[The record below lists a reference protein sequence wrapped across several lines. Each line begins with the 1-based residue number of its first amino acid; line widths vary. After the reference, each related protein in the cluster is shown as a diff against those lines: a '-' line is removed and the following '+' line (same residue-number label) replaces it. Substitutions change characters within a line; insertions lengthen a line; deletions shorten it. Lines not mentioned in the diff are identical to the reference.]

1 MGIDDLPR
9 DAVAEIQSSTVETE
23 KQPFYREVFFQAT
36 VVGICAFL
44 APGLYNAMQS
54 TGAGGQQT
62 PYLVMA
68 ANSVLGVMM
77 VVTCLSGSLVA
88 NRVGLKSAL
97 ILGTTGYCVYAAS
110 LYTSNRYGTEWF
122 VYLGA
127 TACGITAGIFWA
139 AEGAIMISYPI
150 DSQRGRYLAYWLA
163 FRNSGS
169 IVGGIINLAFNFS
182 GKTTGKLDWRT
193 FIVFVALQCLA
204 PFAALL
210 LSPADKVIRADG
222 QKVKTAKRIKTIDEF
237 KEILKILIRKDFLL
251 VVPFF
256 FYATFLLSYAGSYL
270 SLYFSVRARALA
282 SLIAA
287 LGQITANLF
296 FGSFLDWNR
305 FTLNQRARYSYIFIM
320 VLFGGT
326 WIWGAVVQHGYEIHA
341 PKLDWADPG
350 FGRGWAF
357 YVMMQVNFA
366 LAYNYGYWLAG
377 YMARDP
383 AEIVRLTSTVR
394 AVEAAGGAV
403 ASGISS
409 THAPLIAAMGVNF
422 GLWAIALIPTYLVAR
437 KIGLVKEGFDSEIY
451 DSSVAKNSDHQA
463 QRDTTVKT
471 DST

>member
-1 MGIDDLPR
+1 MGNSSPAQEAALE
-9 DAVAEIQSSTVETE
+9 VAGLSSPVG
-23 KQPFYREVFFQAT
+23 KRIWYRRVFFQAT
-36 VVGICAFL
+36 VVGLCAFL

-77 VVTCLSGSLVA
+77 VVTCSLGSVVA
-88 NRVGLKSAL
+88 NKVGLKNAL
-97 ILGTTGYCVYAAS
+97 IFGTTGYCVYAAS
-110 LYTSNRYGTEWF
+110 LYTNNRYGTEWF

-139 AEGAIMISYPI
+139 AEGAIMISYPE

-163 FRNSGS
+163 YRNGGS
-169 IVGGIINLAFNFS
+169 IIGGIINLAFNYS
-182 GKTTGKLDWRT
+182 GKSTGKLDWRT
-193 FIVFVALQCLA
+193 YIVFVALQCIT
-204 PFAALL
+204 PFVALL
-210 LSPADKVIRADG
+210 LSPPNKVQRGDG
-222 QKVKTAKRIKTIDEF
+222 QAVKTAEKIHTLAEV
-237 KEILKILIRKDFLL
+237 KEVLKILVRKDFLL

-282 SLIAA
+282 SLVSA
-287 LGQITANLF
+287 LAQITANIF
-296 FGSFLDWNR
+296 FGSFLDWKR
-305 FTLNQRARYSYIFIM
+305 FTLNQRARYSYIGM
-320 VLFGGT
+320 MALFGGT
-326 WIWGAVVQHGYEIHA
+326 WIWGAVVQHGYELNKPA
-341 PKLDWADPG
+341 LDWVDDG

-357 YVMMQVNFA
+357 YIMMQVNFA

-377 YMARDP
+377 YMARTP

-409 THAPLIAAMGVNF
+409 THAPLIAALGVNF
-422 GLWAIALIPTYLVAR
+422 GLWGLAVIPTYFVAR
-437 KIGLVKEGFDSEIY
+437 TIGLNGPITEEVVTEPSNKTAD
-451 DSSVAKNSDHQA
+451 ASD
-463 QRDTTVKT
+463 
-471 DST
+471 

>member
-1 MGIDDLPR
+1 MGNNSPAQEAALE
-9 DAVAEIQSSTVETE
+9 VAGLSSPVGKKTW
-23 KQPFYREVFFQAT
+23 YRRVFFQAT
-36 VVGICAFL
+36 VVGLCAFL

-77 VVTCLSGSLVA
+77 VVTCSLGSVVA
-88 NRVGLKSAL
+88 NKVGLKNAL
-97 ILGTTGYCVYAAS
+97 IFGTTGYCVYAAS
-110 LYTSNRYGTEWF
+110 LYTNNRYGTEWF

-139 AEGAIMISYPI
+139 AEGAIVISYPE

-163 FRNSGS
+163 YRNGGS
-169 IVGGIINLAFNFS
+169 IIGGIINLAFNYS
-182 GKTTGKLDWRT
+182 GKSTGKLDRRT
-193 FIVFVALQCLA
+193 YIVFVALQCIT
-204 PFAALL
+204 PFVALL
-210 LSPADKVIRADG
+210 LSPPNKVQRGDG
-222 QKVKTAKRIKTIDEF
+222 QAVKTAEKIHTLAEIKEV
-237 KEILKILIRKDFLL
+237 LKILVRKDFLL

-282 SLIAA
+282 SLVSA
-287 LGQITANLF
+287 LSQITANIF
-296 FGSFLDWNR
+296 FGSFLDWKR
-305 FTLNQRARYSYIFIM
+305 FTLNQRARYSYIGM
-320 VLFGGT
+320 MALFGGT
-326 WIWGAVVQHGYEIHA
+326 WIWGAVVQHGYELNKPA
-341 PKLDWADPG
+341 LDWVDDG

-357 YVMMQVNFA
+357 YIMMQVNFA

-377 YMARDP
+377 YMARTP

-409 THAPLIAAMGVNF
+409 THAPLIAALGVNF
-422 GLWAIALIPTYLVAR
+422 GLWGLAVTPTYFAAR
-437 KIGLVKEGFDSEIY
+437 TIGLNGPITEDIVTEPSNKTVD
-451 DSSVAKNSDHQA
+451 ASD
-463 QRDTTVKT
+463 
-471 DST
+471 

>member
-23 KQPFYREVFFQAT
+23 KQPFYRKVFFQAT

-139 AEGAIMISYPI
+139 AEGAIMISCAFSIKDESLIKNRADKAADPI
-150 DSQRGRYLAYWLA
+150 DSQRD
-163 FRNSGS
+163 
-169 IVGGIINLAFNFS
+169 FS

-305 FTLNQRARYSYIFIM
+305 FTLNQRAP
-320 VLFGGT
+320 
-326 WIWGAVVQHGYEIHA
+326 VVQHGYEIHA

-357 YVMMQVNFA
+357 YIMMQVNFA

-383 AEIVRLTSTVR
+383 AEIVRLTST
-394 AVEAAGGAV
+394 
-403 ASGISS
+403 
-409 THAPLIAAMGVNF
+409 LIAAMGVNF
-422 GLWAIALIPTYLVAR
+422 GLWAIALIPTYLVTR